1 MLPVIRSQSGRRWES
16 RRLLQHLR
24 SPAALPPRT
33 TPPPSRGHPPPSL
46 PPHRP
51 STPAPHPHAANG
63 PGATWL
69 VSPAGTPN
77 VPRCPESH
85 RDEGCSDAPVSCEP
99 PAVMPRYPTVPTT
112 PHLPAPWLQPKTGA
126 RGRMGTGAQ
135 GCLGTWGLGAG
146 CSPGWGLSHNAIAG
160 AWGRSYP
167 LLGAAG
173 LTFIFR
179 RELYKLA
186 FLSGLS
192 SRNCVKLNGN
202 ELHSSPPVS
211 GTSSASSCA
220 WVAHV

>member
-33 TPPPSRGHPPPSL
+33 APPPSRGHPPPSL

-51 STPAPHPHAANG
+51 TAPAPHPHAANG

-112 PHLPAPWLQPKTGA
+112 PHLPAPWLQPKTS
-126 RGRMGTGAQ
+126 GRMGTGAQ
-135 GCLGTWGLGAG
+135 GCLGTWGAGSGVLPGLGSLTQCHSRGLGAQL
-146 CSPGWGLSHNAIAG
+146 PTAG
-160 AWGRSYP
+160 
-167 LLGAAG
+167 
-173 LTFIFR
+173 
-179 RELYKLA
+179 
-186 FLSGLS
+186 
-192 SRNCVKLNGN
+192 
-202 ELHSSPPVS
+202 
-211 GTSSASSCA
+211 SCRTDIYF
-220 WVAHV
+220 